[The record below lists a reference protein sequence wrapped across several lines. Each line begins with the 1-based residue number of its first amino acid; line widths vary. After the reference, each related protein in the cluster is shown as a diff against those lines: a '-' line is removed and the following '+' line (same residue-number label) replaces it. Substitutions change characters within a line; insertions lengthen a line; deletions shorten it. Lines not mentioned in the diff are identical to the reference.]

1 MSTAMQRFQ
10 GISQKA
16 LFWAT
21 VHRHTRGGLT
31 EREGPVSTLAP
42 AELTPCF
49 DQTVL
54 QAVPSVLLIVVGVLR
69 VGFLWRRPIKH
80 SFHSTSLYVKL
91 ALDAVALCLA
101 VGIAVLSP
109 AAQDTSL
116 VLGSS
121 LAVVAVAVALVLQ
134 VLEWRKLGMSKS
146 GVLTTYWLVRFAA
159 GGWSLRTYKHY
170 GIDQS
175 MPTVFALYASATA
188 VAGLS
193 MLVESLVG
201 EQRDAKALPEEN
213 ASLFSRLSFAW
224 ITPLMV
230 RGWKQTLTHD
240 DLYDVGRKFQ
250 GEALFEDFH
259 RMESKTT
266 SKSQLLVWGLLR
278 RQWVPV
284 GLSAVAQ
291 GISLAL
297 TMLQPPLIKALIGFV
312 QSYFTPSPQPVEWGY
327 LYSALIFFVAVIVPI
342 LQQQAAHKT
351 LQASVRIKV
360 TLTHAI
366 YEKAL
371 RLSATAKDREGA
383 TGVANHFSVDANSIA
398 SLIGTVNS
406 IWSAPISIAL
416 ALYFLYELLDVA
428 AFCSIGILLICMP
441 LLGVGFIFVVK
452 QDKIKKENMDKRV
465 KLMTDAVSAQKMIKL
480 YAITDHFTSKIV
492 RLRLAEQAA
501 LRRMWIYLS
510 AIVVLHVS
518 PRRHLS
524 ELSIVFSMLSPNG
537 GTLTP
542 ERVFA
547 ALGYFGILAQPLG
560 SIMELV
566 DSISQAL
573 VGYRR
578 IAKFMDSPE
587 REANAVQ
594 RSTPDAQA
602 VLIIDGTFAW
612 TTKKDQEAAGASS
625 TETDTEATPLLPVKE
640 NDAELVDGVFRL
652 SDINLSVDNGTLVAV
667 VGRVGQGKT
676 ALLLSMLGEMAK
688 LSGRVVLNGS
698 VAYCA
703 QQPWIFNGSL
713 RENIL
718 FSSAF
723 DEAKYQTVLHAC
735 SLVTDL
741 EILVNGDR
749 TLIGDKGVNLSG
761 GQKARIA
768 LARAVYANADVY
780 LLDDCLSA
788 VDAHVDKHIFSALFG
803 PSGLLRSKTVVLV
816 THGVHHLS
824 HCDRVVALKDGRVAE
839 EGTFADL
846 MAADS
851 VVRALVEEF
860 ASNAS
865 DSSQHAISNAPT
877 TAATDQPSTLD
888 KAAAVADDDTT
899 SGKVS
904 WDVYNYYLRA
914 LSKSGVAV
922 LVLFCILKGVAEAG
936 VSLWMT
942 HITDMIGSGRQLSLP
957 WYLGV
962 YGGIAAVEIFFM
974 CACVA
979 VTMTWLSMNASGT
992 IHAHVLKRVFRAPMS
1007 WFDVTP
1013 SGRIINRFS
1022 TDITTLDESI
1032 PMSVFGAITMTLSA
1046 LSSAVLVGISAPPAL
1061 ILAALLSVVLV
1072 FIGRFYLGASREL
1085 QRLTSS
1091 STSPLYQ
1098 QFTETVDGI
1107 ITIRAFERTKQYQAT
1122 LFERV
1127 DRNTQA
1133 QYLSNVSMRWLFI
1146 FLNMTCALVMLAV
1159 SLFSVAS
1166 AGSKSGA
1173 YVGMG
1178 LVSAESLVGMLN
1190 GLIFMLSAFE
1200 TQMVSVERLKQY
1212 GEVPQEAAEHGGNIA
1227 PEWPSLG
1234 DVSFNNYSV
1243 TYKPGLEPALKDLR
1257 VQIHGGQK
1265 IGICGRTGSGKSTIT
1280 LSLFRIIEALQGS
1293 IVIDGQDISAIG
1305 LTDLRSRMTIIPQDP
1320 VLFQGTVRE
1329 NLDPLGAHDDA
1340 SLWRA
1345 LEQTSL
1351 AEYVRGLEDKL
1362 DAAID
1367 SGGSNLSGGQKQLL
1381 TLATALLRKRK
1392 VVILDEATSS
1402 TDMET
1407 DALVQRTIRSEF
1419 KDCTVLTI
1427 AHRIATIMD
1436 SDRILVLDQGRV
1448 AEFDQPA
1455 KLLQDSDSYFSKLVR
1470 DASAQRDQ
1478 QH

>member
-1 MSTAMQRFQ
+1 MPLCNS
-10 GISQKA
+10 A
-16 LFWAT
+16 L
-21 VHRHTRGGLT
+21 GGW
-31 EREGPVSTLAP
+31 GPVSTLVP

-54 QAVPSVLLIVVGVLR
+54 QAVPSALLIVVGVLR
-69 VGFLWRRPIKH
+69 VGFLWPRPNKY

-91 ALDAVALCLA
+91 ALDAVALGLA

-109 AAQDTSL
+109 VAQDTSL

-175 MPTVFALYASATA
+175 MPTFFALYASATA

-201 EQRDAKALPEEN
+201 EKRDAKALPEEN

-250 GEALFEDFH
+250 GEALFKDFH

-327 LYSALIFFVAVIVPI
+327 LYSALIFFVAVTVPI

-371 RLSATAKDREGA
+371 RLSATSKDREGA

-441 LLGVGFIFVVK
+441 LLGIGFIFIVK
-452 QDKIKKENMDKRV
+452 QDKIKKATMDKRV
-465 KLMTDAVSAQKMIKL
+465 KLVTDAVSAQKMIKL
-480 YAITDHFTSKIV
+480 YAITDYFTNKIV
-492 RLRLAEQAA
+492 QLRDSEQAA
-501 LRRMWIYLS
+501 LRKMWGFM
-510 AIVVLHVS
+510 
-518 PRRHLS
+518 
-524 ELSIVFSMLSPNG
+524 SIVAGFAQGVPVLLTVITFAVFGALSPHGNK
-537 GTLTP
+537 LTP

-547 ALGYFGILAQPLG
+547 ALGYFEIIREPMGNVMGVIG
-560 SIMELV
+560 G
-566 DSISQAL
+566 ISQAL
-573 VGYRR
+573 VGFRR

-587 REANAVQ
+587 IEMTAVE
-594 RSTPDAQA
+594 RDTSDAQA
-602 VLIIDGTFAW
+602 VLITGGTFSW
-612 TTKKDQEAAGASS
+612 TAENDQDTTAAAGNSKPAPIVPANDGEVEMTKS
-625 TETDTEATPLLPVKE
+625 T
-640 NDAELVDGVFRL
+640 FRL

-761 GQKARIA
+761 GQKARVA

-860 ASNAS
+860 TSDAS
-865 DSSQHAISNAPT
+865 DSSQQATTNAPAGAEVGLP
-877 TAATDQPSTLD
+877 AAQADLAKVS
-888 KAAAVADDDTT
+888 AAADDDTL
-899 SGKVS
+899 SGTVT
-904 WDVYNYYLRA
+904 WDVYRYYLNA
-914 LSKSGVAV
+914 LSKPGIAV
-922 LVLFCILKGVAEAG
+922 LVSVCVMMAVAQAG
-936 VSLWMT
+936 ENLWMT
-942 HITDMIGSGRQLSLP
+942 HITELIGSGRDVPLGQ
-957 WYLGV
+957 YLGI
-962 YGGIAAVEIFFM
+962 YGAITVVEILFL
-974 CACVA
+974 CASIA
-979 VTMTWLSMNASGT
+979 VTMTWLSIRASST
-992 IHAHVLKRVFRAPMS
+992 IHTHILKRVFRAPMS
-1007 WFDVTP
+1007 WFDTTP

-1022 TDITTLDESI
+1022 TDISALDEII
-1032 PMSVFGAITMTLSA
+1032 PISASAVVIMTVLS
-1046 LSSAVLVGISAPPAL
+1046 LSSTALVGVSTPPAL
-1061 ILAALLSVVLV
+1061 IFAAVLGVVLV
-1072 FIGRFYLGASREL
+1072 FIGRFYLAASREL
-1085 QRLTSS
+1085 TRLDSN

-1107 ITIRAFERTKQYQAT
+1107 VTIRAFQRMDQFQNTLIEKVNRNSQARYMANVSGRWLT
-1122 LFERV
+1122 V
-1127 DRNTQA
+1127 
-1133 QYLSNVSMRWLFI
+1133 YLSV
-1146 FLNMTCALVMLAV
+1146 TCAIVMLAV
-1159 SLFSVAS
+1159 SLFSVGA
-1166 AGSKSGA
+1166 AGTKSGA
-1173 YVGMG
+1173 YVGLG
-1178 LVSAESLVGMLN
+1178 LVQAQTLIGMLN
-1190 GLIFMLSAFE
+1190 GLIVLLSTFE

-1227 PEWPSLG
+1227 PEWPSVG
-1234 DVSFNNYSV
+1234 DVSFNGYSV

-1448 AEFDQPA
+1448 AEFDHPA